1 MEGVQQPIAVAATT
15 APSVHV
21 NLVSVDPCRR
31 SELFDRLDGDRRFTV
46 AHRAQRPE
54 AAREIFALDV
64 AGAERH
70 GLELVRRL
78 ARRPGAPGVLAI
90 VRDEDDLELARA
102 LLLAGA
108 AGVAS
113 LRQPSSCLCQAVVD
127 IANGMASVS
136 PALEAALVRDLQAL
150 PID

>member
-1 MEGVQQPIAVAATT
+1 VEGVQQTIAVAATT
-15 APSVHV
+15 GPSVHV
-21 NLVSVDPCRR
+21 NLVSVDPYRR
-31 SELFDRLDGDRRFTV
+31 GELFDRLDGDARFTL
-46 AHRAQRPE
+46 AHRAQARG
-54 AAREIFALDV
+54 AAREILALDI

-78 ARRPGAPGVLAI
+78 AGRPGGPDVLAI

-102 LLLAGA
+102 LVLAGA

-127 IANGMASVS
+127 IAAGLASVS